1 MLDKKLEPAARAKS
15 VSVVEDLG
23 GHSAGSAK
31 ASSRQTQ
38 VMAQGDS
45 LSDLRQRVRSDANV
59 STHRFV
65 PRPHDA
71 RGHLPLESA
80 AKATHIPA
88 AALSVAPSS
97 LDRCAADRGPVRAC

>member
-1 MLDKKLEPAARAKS
+1 MRMTVWLAANPADHR
-15 VSVVEDLG
+15 E
-23 GHSAGSAK
+23 
-31 ASSRQTQ
+31 Q
-38 VMAQGDS
+38 AQGDS

-88 AALSVAPSS
+88 AALAVAPSS
-97 LDRCAADRGPVRAC
+97 LDRCSSGSRAGSGMLISIHILSPRAGNRTLSI